1 MSRMQNWLVDGL
13 NRNNLTPTTPRHS
26 QEFSLLDRQRLIMW
40 QRRFYSRPW
49 RAGAGTRARVRA
61 RWRTS
66 HCRHGPGTGVG
77 RGVAGLRGK
86 VDWVPDA
93 RRCSQNHSAYSRHAL
108 LVRNRIDR
116 SVLVQTISSVD
127 ETRWFL
133 DLAGEHSFVADR
145 SKSPPT
151 HWGPVCRTGHPRSR
165 WPTHQRRCAGDFPGP
180 GRPILDI
187 RARQLPTLEF
197 SRAAY
202 FWLGILARTSLSV
215 AAGILS
221 TSSSMRACRSANS
234 CLNTCPNFK
243 SAWSLILKAP
253 ILVLRSPRRRSAN
266 FRSLVFNERRNCL
279 PALLTRA

>member
-1 MSRMQNWLVDGL
+1 MPLSVKAYHALGEMGL
-13 NRNNLTPTTPRHS
+13 IPEQPLKTPR
-26 QEFSLLDRQRLIMW
+26 LRQRG
-40 QRRFYSRPW
+40 RE
-49 RAGAGTRARVRA
+49 
-61 RWRTS
+61 
-66 HCRHGPGTGVG
+66 GV
-77 RGVAGLRGK
+77 
-86 VDWVPDA
+86 
-93 RRCSQNHSAYSRHAL
+93 
-108 LVRNRIDR
+108 LVRGCAGPTDR
-116 SVLVQTISSVD
+116 SPS
-127 ETRWFL
+127 
-133 DLAGEHSFVADR
+133 
-145 SKSPPT
+145 PT